1 MQGIMST
8 LAQLLQN
15 LTKGRGGVSIIHYF
29 RVASALEKHETCVF
43 IFPEREFA

>member
-15 LTKGRGGVSIIHYF
+15 LTKGRGGVTSVRYF
-29 RVASALEKHETCVF
+29 LNRKNDKNAICETSMF
-43 IFPEREFA
+43 D